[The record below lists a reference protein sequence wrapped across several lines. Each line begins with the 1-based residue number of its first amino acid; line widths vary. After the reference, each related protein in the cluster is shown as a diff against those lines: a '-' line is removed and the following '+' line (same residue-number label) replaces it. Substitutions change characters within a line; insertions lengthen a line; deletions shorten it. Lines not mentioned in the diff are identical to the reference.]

1 MSAQAHLPIHTQ
13 LLRSAQSV
21 LQCFTFTETVWL
33 IRDGGGGGGG
43 RDKEGM
49 RSTQAH
55 LPVHTQLLSTAH
67 SLLLPWCFTFTETV
81 WLIRDGGEEWDME

>member
-1 MSAQAHLPIHTQ
+1 MTAQAHLPIHTQ

-21 LQCFTFTETVWL
+21 LQCFTSTETVWL
-33 IRDGGGGGGG
+33 IRDGGVGEE

-67 SLLLPWCFTFTETV
+67 SLLLPWCFMSTETV